1 MRGPGRS
8 WRGRAILRGRIVG
21 LALAL
26 VLAAAQSVAQGVAL
40 FVGDSIGAG
49 FGVPR
54 GQGWVETTAEGLL
67 GRDPPWR
74 LVNASVSGETAKG
87 ASRRLQRLLRRHE
100 PQLVILELGGNDA
113 LRGVDPAQIRADLQD
128 MARRARGAG
137 ARVAIVGVTLPT
149 NFGRRFT
156 REFEAMYR
164 ELAQELGAP
173 HMSILDA
180 GAGRS
185 PQYLQPDRI
194 HPNLRAQPLLAQALQ
209 KFLRPLLAE
218 LDGQAAKAGKPAE
231 QRR

>member
-1 MRGPGRS
+1 M
-8 WRGRAILRGRIVG
+8 
-21 LALAL
+21 
-26 VLAAAQSVAQGVAL
+26 AL

-54 GQGWVETTAEGLL
+54 GQGWVEATAKGLL

-87 ASRRLQRLLRRHE
+87 ASRRLQRLLRRHQ

-113 LRGVDPAQIRADLQD
+113 LRGVDPAQIRADLRD
-128 MARRARGAG
+128 MARAARGAG
-137 ARVAIVGVTLPT
+137 RGWPSSAVTLPT

-156 REFEAMYR
+156 REFEAMYLQLAR
-164 ELAQELGAP
+164 ELDAP

-194 HPNLRAQPLLAQALQ
+194 HPNLRAQPLLAQALRG
-209 KFLRPLLAE
+209 FLRPLLAE
-218 LDGQAAKAGKPAE
+218 LDGKAAKE
-231 QRR
+231 RR